1 MSEVTDFIAA
11 IVAIAK
17 DPKAWEKRLGDADAI
32 AKELAEARKTKK
44 EAEDAAK
51 AAAADLETARYER
64 GQAEHATRTAAA
76 QSTANAQRERELRGA
91 ETALKTQRNTFEQE
105 AANWKANYEQREAEL
120 AARERTAEDKLNQV
134 LNLMASYDE
143 AKHQA
148 ALKLAS

>member
-17 DPKAWEKRLGDADAI
+17 DPKAWEKRLGDADDI
-32 AKELAEARKTKK
+32 AKQLNELRKAKK

-51 AAAADLETARYER
+51 AAATDLETARYER
-64 GQAEHATRTAAA
+64 GQGERATRDAAA
-76 QSTANAQRERELRGA
+76 QATANAQRARDLKGA
-91 ETALKTQRNTFEQE
+91 ETDLTRRRNDFERE
-105 AANWKANYEQREAEL
+105 AANWKINVESREADL
-120 AARERTAEDKLNQV
+120 AAREAIVSKKLNDA
-134 LNLMASYDE
+134 NKLMAAYDE

>member
-1 MSEVTDFIAA
+1 MSEVTEFIAA

-17 DPKAWEKRLGDADAI
+17 DPKGWEKRLGDADAI
-32 AKELAEARKTKK
+32 AKELNEARKTKK

-64 GQAEHATRTAAA
+64 GQAEHSTRTAAA
-76 QSTANAQRERELRGA
+76 QSTANQQRERDLRGHEA
-91 ETALKTQRNTFEQE
+91 ELARARNSFQQE

-120 AARERTAEDKLNQV
+120 AEREKAAADKLAHA